1 MVTKVCNGCK
11 ETKPLAEFFPKND
24 CRYGVA
30 GTCKVC
36 ARLKRKDYYK
46 DTKAEPWKKYEKTLN
61 GYLMRSYRNM
71 TSRVKGILKKKA
83 HLYEGLDILPKEEFY
98 AWSLNSNYP
107 QLLEAYKESGYDA
120 KLAPSVDRIDSS
132 RGYVLD
138 NMRWVTHSENSR
150 LGSVNRNKGYK
161 NET

>member
-1 MVTKVCNGCK
+1 MITKVCNGCK
-11 ETKPLAEFFPKND
+11 ETKVLREFPPKSD

-30 GTCKVC
+30 STCKLC
-36 ARLKRKDYYK
+36 KNAKQREARSANKNSFTKR
-46 DTKAEPWKKYEKTLN
+46 YEKTLN

-83 HLYEGLDILPKEEFY
+83 HLYEGLDILPKEDFY
-98 AWSLNSNYP
+98 VWSLNSNYP

-120 KLAPSVDRIDSS
+120 KLAPSVDRIDPSK
-132 RGYVLD
+132 GYVLD

-150 LGSVNRNKGYK
+150 LGSVNRNKRRNK
-161 NET
+161 